1 MGGSVSAGKNNDE
14 LIDHLVE
21 AEFIRTPLIQ
31 QVFRAVD
38 RGNYYCPDQRDNAYR
53 DIAWRMGNL
62 HLSAPCVYSEVMEAL
77 KLRPGLSFLNL
88 GSGSGYLSTMAGLIL
103 GLYGINHGIE
113 LYSDIVDFAYERLDD
128 FIGNSSAVDEY
139 DFCEPSFVVGNCLML
154 DSSCQQY
161 DRVYC
166 GASCPEEYE
175 SYIKNLVKIGGI
187 LIMPLNEKLLKI
199 TRTGETTWSTAKV
212 LSVSFAPLVAPPS
225 SSEAAEHIKLG
236 NVCPPKLKHIC
247 RSNIRAIL
255 RKNIDKEHPNLKNK
269 QRRVEIKHRR
279 QVRRIVIP
287 IFDESDLS
295 NHSQSNSEFEY
306 DSDSPEFTIS
316 SRIPSRMSVLLEDFL
331 RRHAELQALNDATEI
346 QSHSDSSDSD
356 TKPVDTIDDK
366 DDSDSK
372 IDSEN
377 SELTYSAS
385 FISMSDKSV
394 TTDESRNVVSSPEK
408 STSSLNQTPYTRFRR
423 SVNLGSSK
431 TSTNQS
437 SKTDENKKK
446 VFTKRKRPA
455 SDDQGTSS
463 SHSQIRARVKRRA
476 ATVVWKRIIP
486 RESDSE
492 MEEESKT
499 NCVKVNDDDTY
510 TKHMVKRIADLP
522 LPSSLIRYLNYRRN
536 NM

>member
-21 AEFIRTPLIQ
+21 AEFIRTTLIQ
-31 QVFRAVD
+31 QVFRSVD
-38 RGNYYCPDQRDNAYR
+38 RGNYYCPDQRENAYR

-88 GSGSGYLSTMAGLIL
+88 GSGTGYLSTMAGLIL
-103 GLYGINHGIE
+103 GAYGTNHGIE
-113 LYSDIVDFAYERLDD
+113 LYSEIVDFAYERLEE
-128 FIGNSSAVDEY
+128 FVSNSGAIDEY
-139 DFCEPSFVVGNCLML
+139 DFCEPSFVIGNCLML
-154 DSSCQQY
+154 DSACQQY

-175 SYIKNLVKIGGI
+175 PYIKNLIKIGGI

-199 TRTGETTWSTAKV
+199 TRTGESTWTIAKV
-212 LSVSFAPLVAPPS
+212 LSVSFAPLIAPPT
-225 SSEAAEHIKLG
+225 ADVPTKHIKLG
-236 NVCPPKLKHIC
+236 SISPPKLKHVC
-247 RSNIRAIL
+247 RSNIRSIL
-255 RKNIDKEHPNLKNK
+255 RKNIDKTNPCLKTK
-269 QRRVEIKHRR
+269 QRKVEIKQRR

-331 RRHAELQALNDATEI
+331 RRHAELQALSEAAETMI
-346 QSHSDSSDSD
+346 QTDSSDNE
-356 TKPVDTIDDK
+356 TKQEDNTEEK
-366 DDSDSK
+366 DSDSK
-372 IDSEN
+372 MDSEG

-394 TTDESRNVVSSPEK
+394 STEESKDQSPEMK
-408 STSSLNQTPYTRFRR
+408 PSGESSTKPHDIHTKRFAGA
-423 SVNLGSSK
+423 GSSK
-431 TSTNQS
+431 AFTSQS
-437 SKTDENKKK
+437 SKSFENRRKI
-446 VFTKRKRPA
+446 VCKRKRA
-455 SDDQGTSS
+455 NDTAECSS
-463 SHSQIRARVKRRA
+463 LTATIRARAKRRA

-486 RESDSE
+486 RDSDSD
-492 MEEESKT
+492 MEEESK
-499 NCVKVNDDDTY
+499 NVGAKHDDDDTY

-522 LPSSLIRYLNYRRN
+522 LPLSLLRYLNYKRK